1 MVPILAFIIWLALSV
16 RGREAFD
23 PLNDGDYIG
32 GRLTQTQAKAIDF
45 VCGAIIAPLMMV
57 PLNYLWFG
65 KARTCAINEQTT
77 PRGVPLNVLVEA
89 SSTFTGTYDLA
100 KLYTLLSG
108 RTWRLL
114 LFGLLTLL
122 SAVARTSFSNL
133 IAYEAYDVEVSSTDL
148 ELRMLADERV
158 NLTGEPSLDLQL
170 YDFEKPQQL
179 DLANQITALLNGIT
193 MSNATDKLPEDLVYI
208 GTNATNKSMEAVP
221 RSVVRMEVPGYKL
234 SLTCAPETPSQFY
247 YSGYNGGTEMV
258 VESGGTT
265 FKYYTPR
272 SQQDFDPSVIVMT
285 DDGIETACGTTTK
298 ADTPVFPYTAFAGA
312 DVFLAYYAFCNA
324 SGAAFR
330 SPWGAVA
337 PPAAGYNTHVPAQQ
351 NASTPRT
358 RWTWGVRCTTQRAD
372 GTLTYAR
379 SAAGAWQRAAARF
392 DDDAPRAA
400 PSSSLPAWQLNLNYH
415 LPATDYF
422 DDVAAQEDATLG
434 IGPAL
439 GRTAGVP
446 DPLELWQWAQEGDGD
461 DDDLADAIDWR
472 VFAAN
477 YLYAS
482 GEAERLTYEVG
493 ATGGDWRANATSYWY
508 SPEARAMA
516 RFYRVTYVPVIL
528 LVGLVATV
536 GAAGVV
542 VGMAWW
548 ARGTGSARV
557 GRDVDVLRLV
567 VDGVVGLRG
576 DAEGVVAEVAR
587 GEKERLERW
596 ARGCRVRYEEVLE
609 GDGEM
614 VLRLVRVRTEGGEK

>member
-1 MVPILAFIIWLALSV
+1 
-16 RGREAFD
+16 
-23 PLNDGDYIG
+23 
-32 GRLTQTQAKAIDF
+32 
-45 VCGAIIAPLMMV
+45 MMV

-77 PRGVPLNVLVEA
+77 RRGVPLNVLVEA

-108 RTWRLL
+108 L
-114 LFGLLTLL
+114 
-122 SAVARTSFSNL
+122 ARTSFSNL
-133 IAYEAYDVEVSSTDL
+133 IAYEACDIEVSSTDL

-158 NLTGEPSLDLQL
+158 NITGEPSLDLQL

-193 MSNATDKLPEDLVYI
+193 MSNATDKLPADLVYI

-312 DVFLAYYAFCNA
+312 AVFLAYYAFCNA

-351 NASTPRT
+351 DASTPRT

-392 DDDAPRAA
+392 DDAPRAA

-415 LPATDYF
+415 LPATDYA
-422 DDVAAQEDATLG
+422 DDVGAQEDATLG

-446 DPLELWQWAQEGDGD
+446 DPLALWRWAQEGDGHD
-461 DDDLADAIDWR
+461 GLADAIDWR

-482 GEAERLTYEVG
+482 GEAERLAYEVG
-493 ATGGDWRANATSYWY
+493 ATSGDWRANATSYWY

-516 RFYRVTYVPVIL
+516 RFYRVT
-528 LVGLVATV
+528 
-536 GAAGVV
+536 
-542 VGMAWW
+542 
-548 ARGTGSARV
+548 ARV

-609 GDGEM
+609 EDGGM
-614 VLRLVRVRTEGGEK
+614 VLRIVKVRTEGDEK